1 MLVTVSVVMDGAG
14 RVPLGITVAGPVA
27 AELFDTMAVASAAGS
42 SFTVGVPAVTIAA
55 QPEPASASV
64 TASAGA
70 ASRDRM
76 PRR

>member
-1 MLVTVSVVMDGAG
+1 VLVTVRVVTDGAG

-27 AELFDTMAVASAAGS
+27 AELVDMMAAGS
-42 SFTVGVPAVTIAA
+42 WFTVGVPAVPIAA